1 MKKIYYLLLIA
12 FVSISSLSLFSC
24 GGDDEEEFV
33 NEPVISAITKT
44 ELESVA
50 SFTYR
55 DYEDNVLYIK
65 FRDGRL
71 YTKEVTKYGNVCNE
85 DVMSYT
91 LTGDKID
98 ITFETNFSTV
108 KFDGT
113 IQKIIKDGETKKL
126 ELNLNRSYVTAR
138 WLSNIYEWSTTNF

>member
-98 ITFETNFSTV
+98 ITFETNFS
-108 KFDGT
+108 FPGIGDADN
-113 IQKIIKDGETKKL
+113 ITKSSLFKVTCLCEPAAIL
-126 ELNLNRSYVTAR
+126 ESPAIV
-138 WLSNIYEWSTTNF
+138 SP